1 MSKKYWLLPLLLMWS
16 WVGAAEAPRLVVVGD
31 SLSAGYG
38 VADGQGWVDLLARRI
53 QEQGF
58 PHQVVNASITGDTSQ
73 GGLTRLPALL
83 QREQP
88 ALVIIE
94 LGGNDGLRGIAPSVM
109 ADNLR
114 QMIAQAQA
122 AAAQVLLIGVEIPA
136 NYGPAY
142 RQRFHDAYYEVS
154 QEAGVPLIPSFL
166 QQVALQP
173 ELMQA
178 DGIHPNEKAQP
189 VMLDVVWPLLLPLLG
204 GSS

>member
-1 MSKKYWLLPLLLMWS
+1 MWS